1 MGVQNQDGSG
11 EGSGGSGQDSSSS
24 GSQSSEGGSSS
35 EGQKSKD
42 YTKYSIQTPN
52 ILINTNSEIDWNYMK
67 NVVEIIYT
75 SWPTIMLDL
84 HSINI
89 KNEDILTFSGT
100 LDTLI
105 VAIQNEDK
113 KATLSNLAVL
123 YSFIPIYKEQ
133 YSDDND
139 KINIMYTK
147 SAIVNSYA
155 LLEEERWDEMQAQ
168 IAKANEYFGLI
179 INSINEDK
187 NQSFVS
193 KTYILVNEMN
203 NAIKMK
209 DKKLFYL
216 KYKNLMESASNI

>member
-133 YSDDND
+133 
-139 KINIMYTK
+139 
-147 SAIVNSYA
+147 
-155 LLEEERWDEMQAQ
+155 
-168 IAKANEYFGLI
+168 
-179 INSINEDK
+179 
-187 NQSFVS
+187 
-193 KTYILVNEMN
+193 
-203 NAIKMK
+203 
-209 DKKLFYL
+209 
-216 KYKNLMESASNI
+216 